1 MSQFAIR
8 NEQGQVI
15 DEIDAYKMES
25 SGGWLFLYE
34 RGGTRP
40 IASFSPS
47 SRVFLTR
54 KSNY

>member
-1 MSQFAIR
+1 MSIFAIR

-34 RGGTRP
+34 RGGARP